1 LKKALISDWYYVNGG
16 AEKVIHSINS
26 IWEDFDNFALIDFLN
41 DEDRAY
47 ILNGKKAKTSFIQKL
62 PTAKQNHRKFL
73 QLFPIA
79 IEQFDLTDYELII
92 SSSSAVAKGVR
103 THKNQLHICYCH
115 SPMRYAW
122 DLEDQYL
129 KDSGLDKGLKG
140 FYAKYVLNKIREWD
154 VTNSENVDYFI
165 ANSNHIAQRIK
176 KIYNR
181 ESTVIYPPVDI
192 DFFTLEEQKEDYYFT
207 ASRLVSYKKTQL
219 IVQAFNKLPQLK
231 LIVAG
236 DGPEFGKLKKIA
248 NSNIEFVGFVDA
260 LRLKTYM
267 QKAKAFVFAAEED
280 FGITPVEAQAC
291 GTPVIAFGR
300 GGTLETVVENKTG
313 VFFQEQSPQKI
324 KEAVISFEKIKF
336 DPRII
341 REHAMKF
348 SKQRFEN
355 EMKDFVKKNLT
366 NFHKKQKKPI
376 YLLFF
381 LIIFFL

>member
-1 LKKALISDWYYVNGG
+1 MKKALISDWYYVNGG

-26 IWEDFDNFALIDFLN
+26 IWKDFDHFALIDFLDYN
-41 DEDRAY
+41 DRSF
-47 ILNGKKAKTSFIQKL
+47 ILNGKKAKTSFIQRL
-62 PTAKQNHRKFL
+62 PTVKQNHRKFL

-79 IEQFDLTDYELII
+79 IEQFNLSDYELII
-92 SSSSAVAKGVR
+92 SSSSAVAKGVK

-122 DLEDQYL
+122 DLQDQYL
-129 KDSGLDKGLKG
+129 KDSGLDSGLKG
-140 FYAKYVLNKIREWD
+140 FYAKYVLNKIRKWD
-154 VTNSENVDYFI
+154 LKNSENVDYFI

-181 ESTVIYPPVDI
+181 ESTVIYPPVDV
-192 DFFTLEEQKEDYYFT
+192 DFFSLEEQKEDYYFT

-219 IVQAFNKLPQLK
+219 IVEAFNELPQLK

-236 DGPEFGKLKKIA
+236 DGPEFEKLQKIA
-248 NSNIEFVGFVDA
+248 KSNIEFVGFVDN
-260 LRLKTYM
+260 LSLKNYM

-280 FGITPVEAQAC
+280 FGIIPVEAQAC
-291 GTPVIAFGR
+291 GTPVIAFGK

-313 VFFQEQSPQKI
+313 VFFKEQNPQKI
-324 KEAVISFEKIKF
+324 KEAIINFENIKF
-336 DPRII
+336 DSKII

-355 EMKDFVKKNLT
+355 EMKGFVEEKISKSS
-366 NFHKKQKKPI
+366 
-376 YLLFF
+376 
-381 LIIFFL
+381 